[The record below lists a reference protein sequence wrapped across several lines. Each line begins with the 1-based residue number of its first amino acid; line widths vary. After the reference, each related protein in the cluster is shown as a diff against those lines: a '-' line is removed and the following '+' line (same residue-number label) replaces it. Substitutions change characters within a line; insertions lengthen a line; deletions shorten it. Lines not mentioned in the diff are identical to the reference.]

1 MNQVMSSC
9 FWRNLPSAFSQVE
22 LIFPNTLSSQYLL
35 FPMHLTLLNFRF
47 PKDVNTVR
55 KRRIAAGFFVCFLSY
70 RDYYLSPSCTA
81 FITPRYRG
89 SSSFSPLMLGQIS
102 WQKAGEKMAGKV
114 KRRLSR
120 KAVAVA
126 MRTEAWQEIHYFT
139 LPEHQ
144 I

>member
-1 MNQVMSSC
+1 MSSC
-9 FWRNLPSAFSQVE
+9 FGRNLPSAFSQVE

-89 SSSFSPLMLGQIS
+89 SYSFSPLMLGQIS

-126 MRTEAWQEIHYFT
+126 MRTEA
-139 LPEHQ
+139 
-144 I
+144 